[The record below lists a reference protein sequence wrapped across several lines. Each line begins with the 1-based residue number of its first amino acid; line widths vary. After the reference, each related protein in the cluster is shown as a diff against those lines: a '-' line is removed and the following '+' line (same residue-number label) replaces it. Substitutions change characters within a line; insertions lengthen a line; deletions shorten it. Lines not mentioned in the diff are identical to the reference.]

1 MSELTPREWLGLEA
15 THNPH
20 RWYLPVIPRLSVREI
35 FLFGGGRSEAG
46 PTEQEDLPNAQPGD
60 DGQIPPMR
68 IVGCL
73 EAEPLARC
81 EFAHRRLVRIS
92 VAARAGWV
100 NGPKWVSPSQVTRR
114 ADSMPSATIGAIVAG
129 GAPSVDAITVM
140 SASMPPRRP

>member
-1 MSELTPREWLGLEA
+1 MDVEVHRLADLGEVEVLGGRPDDRPPGGLLE
-15 THNPH
+15 
-20 RWYLPVIPRLSVREI
+20 R
-35 FLFGGGRSEAG
+35 GGGRSEAG
-46 PTEQEDLPNAQPGD
+46 PTEQEDLSNAQPGN
-60 DGQIPPMR
+60 DGQIPPVR
-68 IVGCL
+68 IVRGL
-73 EAEPLARC
+73 KAEPLARC

>member
-1 MSELTPREWLGLEA
+1 MDIEIHRLANLGEVEVLGGRPDDRPAGGLLECG
-15 THNPH
+15 
-20 RWYLPVIPRLSVREI
+20 S
-35 FLFGGGRSEAG
+35 GRSEAG
-46 PTEQEDLPNAQPGD
+46 PSEQEDLPNAQPGD
-60 DGQIPPMR
+60 DGQVPPMR

-92 VAARAGWV
+92 VAARAGSLKAQKR
-100 NGPKWVSPSQVTRR
+100 GSTSQVTRR
-114 ADSMPSATIGAIVAG
+114 ADSMPSATIGALVGG